1 MIAAAL
7 FGFATVVGP
16 AMPDGAA
23 IYERCLA
30 CHTLAHDAVGP
41 RHCGVVGRRAGS
53 VPGFAYSQSML
64 DSALT
69 WDETT
74 LDRFLAAPRDVVPG
88 TLMTYAGV
96 PDPAER
102 RALIA
107 WLREAA
113 HDPALCPGAGGH

>member
-1 MIAAAL
+1 MMPSLLLAAAM
-7 FGFATVVGP
+7 FAV
-16 AMPDGAA
+16 PDGAA

-53 VPGFAYSQSML
+53 VPGYAYSPSMRN
-64 DSALT
+64 SGLT
-69 WDETT
+69 WDEAT
-74 LDRFLAAPRDVVPG
+74 LDRFLAAPTTVVPG

-102 RALIA
+102 HALIA
-107 WLREAA
+107 WLRQAA
-113 HDPALCPGAGGH
+113 GDPAVCH